1 VKQIHFA
8 LTIHSEFNVCNQD
21 FKSRVFQLIDE
32 LKRGDKQRRP
42 SQRPRGPD
50 YQRDKAWMER
60 RKDPNTSDLGIDE
73 TGSNMKKS
81 HHSSS
86 RLHKS
91 GQLQG
96 AMPILVVPNG
106 RSATLNMFNVKQF
119 LQDGLYTEVQEAM
132 RLKPHKEQKI
142 FVKSAKFV
150 VLALFLV
157 AHHLL
162 DLEVDVQNDP
172 NFPPMFEV
180 VDSIKGLRDKDW
192 ARVAGVVVQGPEW
205 QFKGWRWKD
214 PAAIM
219 NNVTGFH
226 LCYDNVDKHPNAIAW
241 QVQILEV
248 SRENRHKDL
257 ALAKSFWLHLADR
270 MGRKLA
276 ADGKRKRE

>member
-1 VKQIHFA
+1 
-8 LTIHSEFNVCNQD
+8 
-21 FKSRVFQLIDE
+21 
-32 LKRGDKQRRP
+32 
-42 SQRPRGPD
+42 
-50 YQRDKAWMER
+50 MER

-192 ARVAGVVVQGPEW
+192 CDVFQLV
-205 QFKGWRWKD
+205 
-214 PAAIM
+214 
-219 NNVTGFH
+219 
-226 LCYDNVDKHPNAIAW
+226 
-241 QVQILEV
+241 
-248 SRENRHKDL
+248 
-257 ALAKSFWLHLADR
+257 
-270 MGRKLA
+270 
-276 ADGKRKRE
+276 

>member
-162 DLEVDVQNDP
+162 
-172 NFPPMFEV
+172 
-180 VDSIKGLRDKDW
+180 I
-192 ARVAGVVVQGPEW
+192 
-205 QFKGWRWKD
+205 WRL
-214 PAAIM
+214 M
-219 NNVTGFH
+219 
-226 LCYDNVDKHPNAIAW
+226 C
-241 QVQILEV
+241 
-248 SRENRHKDL
+248 
-257 ALAKSFWLHLADR
+257 R
-270 MGRKLA
+270 MTRTSLQCLK
-276 ADGKRKRE
+276 